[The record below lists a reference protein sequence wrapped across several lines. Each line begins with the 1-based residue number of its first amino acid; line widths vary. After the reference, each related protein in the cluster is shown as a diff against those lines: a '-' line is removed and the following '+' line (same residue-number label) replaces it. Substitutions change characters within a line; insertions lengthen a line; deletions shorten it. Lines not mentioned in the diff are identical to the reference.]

1 MKKESSVVE
10 ALCAIL
16 VKHHVIA
23 AKEQSSIVQG
33 FKNSSADYFEQ
44 FLIDQGLVDDLN
56 ILRALSEYYQVPA
69 TDVVGH
75 FFDQLLLHMFPK
87 DFLLRNTII
96 PLKVDEDIMIIVASN
111 PNDQD
116 LLPRIGEYV
125 SYDITFHVGL
135 RKHIEDAI
143 KEFYDASLTQ
153 EDVDQD
159 IEEKTRQKNEA
170 LRIQHGHKIDI
181 LDEE

>member
-16 VKHHVIA
+16 VKHHVIP
-23 AKEQSSIVQG
+23 AKEQASILQG
-33 FKNSSADYFEQ
+33 FKNSSADYFEE
-44 FLIDQGLVDDLN
+44 FLIDQGLVDDVNVLK
-56 ILRALSEYYQVPA
+56 ALSEHYQVPA

-87 DFLLRNTII
+87 DFLLRNSIV
-96 PLKVDEDIMIIVASN
+96 PLKVDEDIMVMVASD
-111 PNDQD
+111 PSDPE
-116 LLPRIGEYV
+116 LLPRVGEYV
-125 SYDITFHVGL
+125 SYDVTFHVGL
-135 RKHIEDAI
+135 RRHIEDAI

-170 LRIQHGHKIDI
+170 LRIQHGHKTDI
-181 LDEE
+181 TDEE